1 VQEEAM
7 TYPTAIVIAAAL
19 LAGAVFASSHGA
31 ASSDEDGVAL
41 AVVDDST
48 VWVGRD
54 GGAIR
59 VCRLDN
65 RGTAQLGIQCSE
77 WVR

>member
-1 VQEEAM
+1 M

-19 LAGAVFASSHGA
+19 FAGALLASNHGA
-31 ASSDEDGVAL
+31 ASSGENGVAL
-41 AVVDDST
+41 AVADNST

-54 GGAIR
+54 GGHLR

-77 WVR
+77 WIR